1 MPNVF
6 LLYGNDEFAIT
17 RKIRE
22 LESDFADPTTA
33 GMNTARLEARTMAE
47 DELNN
52 AVNAMPFLASKRLV
66 ILANPSAKY
75 NNPATRK
82 KFEEYISNVPES
94 ARLVI
99 HELMEPKEAEKHWL
113 TKWAGRNTTTIKTQ
127 AFLLPKQRDIAG
139 SIINEAK
146 NQNGK
151 I

>member
-52 AVNAMPFLASKRLV
+52 AVNAMPFLAPKRLV
-66 ILANPSAKY
+66 ILSNPSAKY
-75 NNPATRK
+75 NSAGTRK
-82 KFEEYISNVPES
+82 KFEEFIGKTPDTASV
-94 ARLVI
+94 ATQKL
-99 HELMEPKEAEKHWL
+99 LEPK
-113 TKWAGRNTTTIKTQ
+113 
-127 AFLLPKQRDIAG
+127 
-139 SIINEAK
+139 
-146 NQNGK
+146 
-151 I
+151 